1 MSQTG
6 APQRPRKLGR
16 GLADVAHVFLSASE
30 QKKSELVEQP
40 EFWLIK
46 NKILSITAGEGVR
59 GKTLLAFLLSM
70 RLGSLGRSVALV
82 SPHYEMLTAL
92 VEQTTNLAGG
102 LGEGTAFDRA
112 CIYRFGG
119 IFPQDTSPNNPEWLE
134 VACRQAEFVV
144 VDTPPQNELST
155 QVWRLSN
162 LVLVLTQ
169 PGTRQMQSSYAAIK
183 SIVTVNRI
191 CRVGL
196 VVNMARGHDEGER
209 CFRKMAGATRS
220 YIKVNLRNYGYIP
233 FEERL
238 LNFWENAEMLL
249 DLESCEA
256 SKRVEQVAKSILM
269 DEAAIAKRGKEV
281 TLRLCV

>member
-30 QKKSELVEQP
+30 EKKPELVEQP

-46 NKILSITAGEGVR
+46 DKILSVTGGEGVR

-70 RLGSLGRSVALV
+70 RLGSIGRSVALI
-82 SPHYEMLTAL
+82 SPHYEMLRTFVDQTMNL
-92 VEQTTNLAGG
+92 VDGW
-102 LGEGTAFDRA
+102 GEGIAFGRS
-112 CIYRFGG
+112 CLYPFGE
-119 IFPQDTSPNNPEWLE
+119 ISPRDTSPNSAEWLE
-134 VACRQAEFVV
+134 VPCRQAGFVI
-144 VDTPPQNELST
+144 VDTPPESEFCE

-162 LVLVLTQ
+162 LVLVLTE
-169 PGTRQMQSSYAAIK
+169 PGTRQMRSSYATIK
-183 SIVTVNRI
+183 RIVAVNKI
-191 CRVGL
+191 YRVGL
-196 VVNMARGHDEGER
+196 IVNMARGHDEGER

-238 LNFWENAEMLL
+238 LNFWENAGMLP
-249 DLESCEA
+249 DLKSCQA
-256 SKRVEQVAKSILM
+256 SKRIEQIAKSILM